1 VDAMPAGRYVS
12 TRRVSAGE
20 RATDEVEG
28 KLRLLVRGA
37 RTGSFVQQLETV
49 RSHLIF
55 AIMRCDQSV
64 ATSLAG

>member
-1 VDAMPAGRYVS
+1 VTLRCTLSGSKPYECVDAMPAGRYVS

-37 RTGSFVQQLETV
+37 RTGF
-49 RSHLIF
+49 F
-55 AIMRCDQSV
+55 AQ
-64 ATSLAG
+64 